1 MRTTFRTLAI
11 ASLALPFAYAC
22 ASDGNSGTKA
32 SPATGG
38 TTSAAPGSTTGGTAS
53 TGSTAG
59 STTAGAQTGTSANTG
74 TTTSGGSG
82 GALGQIPSLVNVSLQ
97 NVLND
102 LSLRLNIDRANIPV
116 NAQIPIQLAAN
127 VCGVSVNV
135 LSVSTGGQANCT
147 AKTAP
152 AELAQVVQQ
161 QIAAGGSVGGGAQG
175 GSTAA
180 TGSSTPASG
189 TATSGATTGSTTSSG
204 TSESTTRTSPPQN

>member
-1 MRTTFRTLAI
+1 MTTTLKTLGI
-11 ASLALPFAYAC
+11 ASLALPFAWAC
-22 ASDGNSGTKA
+22 ASDGSSGTKA
-32 SPATGG
+32 GAATGG
-38 TTSAAPGSTTGGTAS
+38 TTTAAPASGGSTSGGTAS
-53 TGSTAG
+53 TGTTSG
-59 STTAGAQTGTSANTG
+59 STGAQTGSGANTG
-74 TTTSGGSG
+74 ATTPSGGSG
-82 GALGQIPSLVNVSLQ
+82 GLGSIPSLVSVNLQ

-102 LSLRLNIDRANIPV
+102 LSVRLQIDRANIPV

-127 VCGVSVNV
+127 VCGVSINV
-135 LSVSTGGQANCT
+135 LSVSTGGQAQCT

-180 TGSSTPASG
+180 TGSSNPASG

-204 TSESTTRTSPPQN
+204 TSESTTPR